1 MKDMGSSI
9 KEKGARG
16 WRYRDTVNALK
27 SALQPLEPGTEF
39 SRRLE
44 DLCESMGARELF
56 GSESAGG
63 GEDSHKRMI
72 IGGAIFSALPFVGV
86 AAYAIRKHLLQ
97 RRALPVGV

>member
-1 MKDMGSSI
+1 M
-9 KEKGARG
+9 EKSVAEKSARG
-16 WRYRDTVNALK
+16 RRYRDTISALK

-44 DLCESMGARELF
+44 DLCESMGAWELF
-56 GSESAGG
+56 GSEIAGG
-63 GEDSHKRMI
+63 EEDSHRRMI

-86 AAYAIRKHLLQ
+86 AAYAISKHLLQ